1 MFIQAADYDNPALIS
16 LIHRWAAKG
25 GAENDK
31 EDKIQQKGEE
41 AQYEESGLIASP
53 SIVSTSTSN
62 KQVSKPTWHPGNV
75 TSGAPGDQV

>member
-1 MFIQAADYDNPALIS
+1 MIFSEALD
-16 LIHRWAAKG
+16 LMHRWAAKG

-62 KQVSKPTWHPGNV
+62 KQVSKPTSHPGNV
-75 TSGAPGDQV
+75 TAGPPVVD

>member
-25 GAENDK
+25 GAEDEK
-31 EDKIQQKGEE
+31 ENKIQQNEE
-41 AQYEESGLIASP
+41 GGLIASP

-62 KQVSKPTWHPGNV
+62 KQVSKPTSHPGM
-75 TSGAPGDQV
+75 

>member
-1 MFIQAADYDNPALIS
+1 MFIRAADYDNPALIS

-25 GAENDK
+25 GAEDEK
-31 EDKIQQKGEE
+31 ENKIQQKGEE

-62 KQVSKPTWHPGNV
+62 KQVSKPTSHPGNV
-75 TSGAPGDQV
+75 KAGSPVDQV

>member
-1 MFIQAADYDNPALIS
+1 MTNIP
-16 LIHRWAAKG
+16 RWAAKG

-41 AQYEESGLIASP
+41 AQYEESGLVASP

-62 KQVSKPTWHPGNV
+62 KQVSKPTSHPGNV
-75 TSGAPGDQV
+75 TAGPPVDQV

>member
-1 MFIQAADYDNPALIS
+1 MIFSEALD
-16 LIHRWAAKG
+16 LMHRWAAKG

-41 AQYEESGLIASP
+41 AQYEESGLVASP

-62 KQVSKPTWHPGNV
+62 KQVSKPTSQPGNV
-75 TSGAPGDQV
+75 TAGPPVVD

>member
-1 MFIQAADYDNPALIS
+1 MTNIP
-16 LIHRWAAKG
+16 RWAAKG

-41 AQYEESGLIASP
+41 DQYEESGLIASP

-62 KQVSKPTWHPGNV
+62 KQVSKPTSHPGNV
-75 TSGAPGDQV
+75 TSGAPVDQV

>member
-1 MFIQAADYDNPALIS
+1 MIFSEALD
-16 LIHRWAAKG
+16 LMHRWAAKG
-25 GAENDK
+25 GVENDK
-31 EDKIQQKGEE
+31 EDKIQQKGEK

-62 KQVSKPTWHPGNV
+62 KQVSKPTSHPGNV